1 MLVCTA
7 RQMAEIDR
15 ETVAGGV
22 AGEVLMERAGEAIT
36 AVLLRRHGER
46 PDPHATKVLIVC
58 GKGNNG
64 GDGLVISR
72 LLAQRGWPVTVML
85 LAAKDTLSPAARLNY
100 DRLPA
105 GVTVLEPPRSEWVE
119 RAVELTEAADLVI
132 DAVFGTGIAPPLR
145 GPYIAL
151 IAALNAASSPI
162 YAVDVPSGVSADTGA
177 VDPVAV
183 DAALTITVGLPKL
196 GLLLP
201 PGRDFVGELEVV
213 DIGFSA
219 AVCRRHARDWHYLRR
234 VDYAALLPPRR
245 TSAHKY
251 DCGSL
256 LVLAGS
262 RTYGG
267 AAVLT
272 GLGALRSGVGLVTMG
287 VPVCLETPVR
297 INLVEAIVA
306 PLLMTAAETIA
317 PLDAAVLAALTER
330 KQALAVGPGL
340 GADPATDRFVIDLAG
355 QMKLPLVLDADGLS
369 AFTRGQA
376 EPAFGSDQVVL
387 TPHAGELGRLIDRPA
402 AEVVADR
409 LTLVPEL
416 ARRWGVTL
424 LLKGSPSVIADPR
437 GRLTFNP
444 VGDDSLAGGGSG
456 DVLTGLIGGLL
467 AQGMAAIDAALL
479 GAYLHGL
486 AGRIASRRIGR
497 RSVLARELADAAGL
511 ALGQLEGVVDPD
523 VEQP

>member
-15 ETVAGGV
+15 ETIASEV

-46 PDPHATKVLIVC
+46 PGRHTEKVLVVC

-64 GDGLVISR
+64 GDGLVIAR
-72 LLAQRGWPVTVML
+72 LLAQRGWQVTVLL
-85 LAAKDTLSPAARLNY
+85 LAAGDTLSADARLNY

-105 GVTVLEPPRSEWVE
+105 GVTLVEPPRNEWAE
-119 RAVELTEAADLVI
+119 RAAELSEVADLVV

-145 GPYIAL
+145 GPYVAL
-151 IAALNAASSPI
+151 IAALNAASVPI

-177 VDPVAV
+177 VDPIAV

-201 PGRDFVGELEVV
+201 PGRDLVGELEVV

-219 AVCRRHARDWHYLRR
+219 AVCRRHAPDWHYLQRR
-234 VDYAALLPPRR
+234 DYAALLPPRS

-287 VPVCLETPVR
+287 IPTCLETPVR
-297 INLVEAIVA
+297 TNLVEAIVA
-306 PLLMTAAETIA
+306 PLPMTAAETIA
-317 PLDAAVLAALTER
+317 PLDVTALAALTER
-330 KQALAVGPGL
+330 KQALALGPGF
-340 GADPATDRFVIDLAG
+340 GADPDTDRFVIDLVG

-369 AFTRGQA
+369 AFARSRT

-387 TPHAGELGRLIDRPA
+387 TPHAGELGRLIGRPA
-402 AEVVADR
+402 AEVVTDR

-424 LLKGSPSVIADPR
+424 LLKGSPSLIADPQ

-444 VGDDSLAGGGSG
+444 VGDDALASGGSG

-467 AQGMAAIDAALL
+467 AQGMAAVEAALL

-486 AGRIASRRIGR
+486 GGRIASRRIGR

-511 ALGQLEGVVDPD
+511 ALGHLEDVADPD
-523 VEQP
+523 LEQP

>member
-15 ETVAGGV
+15 ETIASEV

-36 AVLLRRHGER
+36 ALLLRRHGER
-46 PDPHATKVLIVC
+46 SGLHAEKVLIVC

-72 LLAQRGWPVTVML
+72 LLAQRGWQVTVLL
-85 LAAKDTLSPAARLNY
+85 LAADDTLSPAARLNY
-100 DRLPA
+100 ERLPA
-105 GVTVLEPPRSEWVE
+105 GVIVLKPPRNEWAE
-119 RAVELTEAADLVI
+119 RAAELAQVADLVV

-151 IAALNAASSPI
+151 IEALNAAGSPV
-162 YAVDVPSGVSADTGA
+162 YAVDVPSGVNADTGA

-183 DAALTITVGLPKL
+183 EAVVTITVGLPKL

-213 DIGFSA
+213 DIGFTA
-219 AVCRRHARDWHYLRR
+219 AVCRRHAPDWHYLRR
-234 VDYAALLPPRR
+234 EDYAALLPPRR

-262 RTYGG
+262 RAYGG

-272 GLGALRSGVGLVTMG
+272 GLGALRSEGGLVTRG

-297 INLVEAIVA
+297 TNLVEAIVA

-317 PLDAAVLAALTER
+317 PLDSAVLATLIER
-330 KQALAVGPGL
+330 KQALALGPGL
-340 GADPATDRFVIDLAG
+340 GADPDTDRFVVDLAG

-369 AFTRGQA
+369 AFARGQA

-387 TPHAGELGRLIDRPA
+387 TPHAGELGRLIGRPA
-402 AEVVADR
+402 AEVVTNR

-424 LLKGSPSVIADPR
+424 LFKGSPSLIADPQ
-437 GRLTFNP
+437 GRLFFNP
-444 VGDDSLAGGGSG
+444 VGDDSLASGGSG

-467 AQGMAAIDAALL
+467 AQGMAAVEAALL

-486 AGRIASRRIGR
+486 AGRIASRRTGR

-511 ALGQLEGVVDPD
+511 ALGQLEGLADPD
-523 VEQP
+523 VEQQ